1 MFSFGYTNRFNGPFR
16 ALIAL
21 VLGVVIIV
29 YNEQAMD
36 LVVKIIAA
44 FLLASGFVSL
54 AVGLRKKN
62 ESSSKLMTFNAV
74 VDVVIAALLFLFSGS
89 VANLIIYLIGFV
101 VLGFGIFQLIA
112 LISANRVSKVG
123 VMALVMPVLVIGAG
137 AFLLFNPE
145 FIKSS
150 ISLFAG
156 VALLIYGV
164 SELLSSWKMK
174 KAIDEYEIT
183 RNPQAKQTEEP
194 AVQVKDVDYEKVDE
208 Q

>member
-21 VLGVVIIV
+21 VLGVVMIV

-36 LVVKIIAA
+36 FVVKIIAA

-123 VMALVMPVLVIGAG
+123 VMAFVMPVLVIGAG